1 MRCRS
6 GQLELS
12 LPHTPTRGGAR
23 AGAGRPPTAGRR
35 PPVPHRLRPVH
46 VRRFPVHVTFRGAPG
61 LPSLRNA
68 RIFDAILPAIR
79 RGSNGRFRIVAFSVQ
94 TDHLHAIVEADDSRR
109 LVGGIRGLAIRIA
122 LAVNRILVRKGPVWG
137 GRYHARP
144 LRTPAETR
152 STLLCVIQNWKK
164 HVRGTVGVDGR
175 SSGPWFDGWTDAP
188 PRPSTSIPISSAHTW
203 LARTGWRER
212 GGGPLRPSEAP
223 ALGRTKT
230 RR

>member
-79 RGSNGRFRIVAFSVQ
+79 RGSNGRFRIVAFSIQ
-94 TDHLHAIVEADDSRR
+94 TDHLHAIVEADTDRALLS
-109 LVGGIRGLAIRIA
+109 GISGLAIRVA
-122 LAVNRILVRKGPVWG
+122 LAVNRVLARKGSVWAD
-137 GRYHARP
+137 RYHARH
-144 LRTPAETR
+144 LRTPREAR
-152 STLLCVIQNWKK
+152 SA
-164 HVRGTVGVDGR
+164 
-175 SSGPWFDGWTDAP
+175 F
-188 PRPSTSIPISSAHTW
+188 
-203 LARTGWRER
+203 
-212 GGGPLRPSEAP
+212 
-223 ALGRTKT
+223 
-230 RR
+230 